1 MSPRLVLKRNLSKV
15 LTRALLSGS
24 LLVGSFLYCGCSGE
38 RVTQTETDPVLTVGL
53 RWEPRTFNPFY
64 SVDSAS
70 FFAQSLIYAGLVR
83 YGSSGEIEPDL
94 ASSFAIDESGKVYT
108 FDLRPNLRF
117 SDGSPLTPVDVVRS
131 IKEAAGKRSP
141 FAKNFQALERI
152 VVTGNKIEVR
162 FSGPDVTL
170 LSRFAD
176 LKVLPAFALDE
187 SNRKRS
193 SLSRQPVGSGPFLI
207 RRWLSGQQIN
217 FVRNSHYWD
226 KQPSYR
232 ELVWRVIP
240 DKRLLAMALLRKEID
255 LASLDGREARLL
267 VEEADYLKVERLKG
281 ARVVFLGFNTS
292 RWPFNTQAVRQ
303 AISMMIDR
311 RKINEK
317 LFGDYSH
324 VPASEFTEAKGGR
337 ILFPYDLKRAELK
350 MKEAGFERRKSGWF
364 YVKNPDKEP
373 LSIRVAT
380 VTDFSDIG
388 QVVAAY
394 LEKAGVKAEFEIA
407 EYSTLKDQYLKDGKF
422 DTVLFSR
429 SIGPMPDPR
438 MFWSTSGS
446 LNYSRYHSPT
456 MDKLIAY
463 GSSAAT
469 LAEKNSYNSRVGDIL
484 ALESPWIYLARPDL
498 LIVHNQRVK
507 NVVFPGQTKEGL
519 PWNNELL
526 NARLWSISKQ

>member
-1 MSPRLVLKRNLSKV
+1 
-15 LTRALLSGS
+15 
-24 LLVGSFLYCGCSGE
+24 
-38 RVTQTETDPVLTVGL
+38 
-53 RWEPRTFNPFY
+53 
-64 SVDSAS
+64 
-70 FFAQSLIYAGLVR
+70 
-83 YGSSGEIEPDL
+83 
-94 ASSFAIDESGKVYT
+94 
-108 FDLRPNLRF
+108 
-117 SDGSPLTPVDVVRS
+117 
-131 IKEAAGKRSP
+131 
-141 FAKNFQALERI
+141 
-152 VVTGNKIEVR
+152 
-162 FSGPDVTL
+162 
-170 LSRFAD
+170 
-176 LKVLPAFALDE
+176 
-187 SNRKRS
+187 
-193 SLSRQPVGSGPFLI
+193 
-207 RRWLSGQQIN
+207 
-217 FVRNSHYWD
+217 
-226 KQPSYR
+226 
-232 ELVWRVIP
+232 
-240 DKRLLAMALLRKEID
+240 
-255 LASLDGREARLL
+255 
-267 VEEADYLKVERLKG
+267 
-281 ARVVFLGFNTS
+281 
-292 RWPFNTQAVRQ
+292 
-303 AISMMIDR
+303 
-311 RKINEK
+311 
-317 LFGDYSH
+317 
-324 VPASEFTEAKGGR
+324 
-337 ILFPYDLKRAELK
+337 

-394 LEKAGVKAEFEIA
+394 LEKAGVKAEFEIV

-429 SIGPMPDPR
+429 SIGPVPDPR

-469 LAEKNSYNSRVGDIL
+469 LAEKNSYNTRVGDIL